1 MSSRMPM
8 LCKEVLENSWAF
20 MPKMHNVVF
29 ETRKNTRQKTYI
41 ANFTHKRANS
51 KIFDKTWL
59 TVKILGIV
67 EAFTFMLLI
76 FLFNFKI
83 N

>member
-8 LCKEVLENSWAF
+8 LCKEVHENSCSF
-20 MPKMHNVVF
+20 IIKMHRAVF
-29 ETRKNTRQKTYI
+29 ETRQNMRQKTYI

-59 TVKILGIV
+59 TVKLLSIV
-67 EAFTFMLLI
+67 EAFTFMLFN
-76 FLFNFKI
+76 FLFKF
-83 N
+83 